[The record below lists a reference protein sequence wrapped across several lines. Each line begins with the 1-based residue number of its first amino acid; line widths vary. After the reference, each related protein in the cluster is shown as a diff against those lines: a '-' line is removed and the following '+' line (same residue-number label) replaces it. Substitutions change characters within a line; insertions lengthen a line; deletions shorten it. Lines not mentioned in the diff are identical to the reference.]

1 MIEVETTVELNK
13 NTLKKLNKLPSE
25 ILYSVARQTLDL
37 SYQTIPLSDRVNRG
51 RLRSSSMAYGVK
63 KHTNND
69 FSIGSE
75 TDYASYVWVMNNET
89 TNWTT
94 PGTQSAWYDRV
105 YKEKGKS
112 ILQNAINE
120 TK

>member
-13 NTLKKLNKLPSE
+13 DTLKKLNKLPSE

-37 SYQTIPLSDRVNRG
+37 TYPTIPLSDRVNRG

-63 KHTNND
+63 QHSDND

-89 TNWTT
+89 THWTT
-94 PGTQSAWYDRV
+94 PGTQSAWYERV
-105 YKEKGKS
+105 YKEKGES
-112 ILQNAINE
+112 ILHNAINE

>member
-1 MIEVETTVELNK
+1 MISVTTTTELNK
-13 NTLKKLNKLPSE
+13 KTFKILDDFPSNV
-25 ILYSVARQTLDL
+25 LYSVARQTLDL

-63 KHTNND
+63 QHTSND
-69 FSIGSE
+69 YSIGSDTE
-75 TDYASYVWVMNNET
+75 YAKYVWLMNNET

-94 PGTQSAWYDRV
+94 TGTGSEWYKRCF
-105 YKEKGKS
+105 KEKGES
-112 ILQNAINE
+112 ILHNAINE